1 MCDILN
7 TDRIMEKQKCL
18 GKVNLIFRTIIL
30 KTSLHTHILI
40 NHTLKI
46 MAVTIARANIL
57 Q

>member
-40 NHTLKI
+40 NPTLKI

>member
-7 TDRIMEKQKCL
+7 TDRIMEKQKWL
-18 GKVNLIFRTIIL
+18 GKVNLIFRTTIL
-30 KTSLHTHILI
+30 KTSLPTHILI
-40 NHTLKI
+40 NTTLKI